1 VTSRFRGQQSQA
13 MARQAA
19 GSWPLAA
26 GTVSSRHSRFIR
38 DWRLWF
44 VAPAVLALALV
55 VAFPSGYLIWMSL
68 MRWIVTDPAIR
79 FAGAD
84 NFIAMLGS
92 ADFWSAAQVTL
103 AYLVISTAFMIVIA
117 LGLALTLSGMRSAGL
132 LRALVVMPLIIP
144 PVVVGFTWRFLL
156 NSEMGFIGAFILPM
170 AGVRVSL
177 LADPIGA
184 LFSVVIADVW
194 SRMPFMFLI
203 FLAALQGIHKDLY
216 EAARSDGASV
226 WQEFF
231 LITLPLIKGALV
243 LAILFR
249 IIDAINTFE
258 LIYVMTK
265 GGPGRSTQ
273 TLSILGWKT
282 AFQSFDLGSSAALG
296 VIMLAVTMAVAL
308 TIFRRFLRVKA

>member
-1 VTSRFRGQQSQA
+1 MSR
-13 MARQAA
+13 
-19 GSWPLAA
+19 
-26 GTVSSRHSRFIR
+26 VSSLLG

-55 VAFPSGYLIWMSL
+55 VLFPSGYLIWMSL
-68 MRWIVTDPAIR
+68 MHWVVTDPEIG

-84 NFIAMLGS
+84 NFTAMLGS
-92 ADFWSAAQVTL
+92 RDFWGAARVTL
-103 AYLVISTAFMIVIA
+103 LYLGLSTALMIVIA
-117 LGLALTLSGMRSAGL
+117 LGLALTLTGTRSAGL
-132 LRALVVMPLIIP
+132 LRALVVMPLVIP

-156 NSEMGFIGAFILPM
+156 NGEMGFIGAFLLPM
-170 AGVRVSL
+170 AGVKANL
-177 LADPIGA
+177 LADPVGA

-194 SRMPFMFLI
+194 SRTPFMFLI
-203 FLAALQGIHKDLY
+203 FLAALQSIPKDYY

-231 LITLPLIKGALV
+231 LITLPLLKGALV
-243 LAILFR
+243 IAILFR

-265 GGPGRSTQ
+265 GGPGRATQ

-282 AFQSFDLGSSAALG
+282 AFQGFDFGGSAALG
-296 VIMLAVTMAVAL
+296 VIMLVVTMAVA
-308 TIFRRFLRVKA
+308 TVMFRRYLLVKP

>member
-1 VTSRFRGQQSQA
+1 
-13 MARQAA
+13 MARPSA
-19 GSWPLAA
+19 GSWRF
-26 GTVSSRHSRFIR
+26 GERGGVSRPASILR

-55 VAFPSGYLIWMSL
+55 VFFPSGYLIWMSL
-68 MRWIVTDPAIR
+68 MHWVVTDPDIT
-79 FAGAD
+79 FAGVD
-84 NFIAMLGS
+84 NFTGMLGS
-92 ADFWSAAQVTL
+92 ADFWGAARVTL
-103 AYLVISTAFMIVIA
+103 AYLVLSTAFMIVIA
-117 LGLALTLSGMRSAGL
+117 LGLALMLTGTRSAGF
-132 LRALVVMPLIIP
+132 LRALVVMPLVIP

-156 NSEMGFIGAFILPM
+156 NGEMGFIGAFLLPM
-170 AGVRVSL
+170 AGVKISL
-177 LADPIGA
+177 LADPLGA

-194 SRMPFMFLI
+194 SRTPFMFLI
-203 FLAALQGIHKDLY
+203 FLAALQGIPKDYY

-265 GGPGRSTQ
+265 GGPGRATQ

-282 AFQSFDLGSSAALG
+282 AFQGFDLGGSAALG
-296 VIMLAVTMAVAL
+296 VILLVVTMGVA
-308 TIFRRFLRVKA
+308 TAMFRRFLRVKP

>member
-1 VTSRFRGQQSQA
+1 
-13 MARQAA
+13 MARPPA
-19 GSWPLAA
+19 GPWFL
-26 GTVSSRHSRFIR
+26 GVRNGVSRPPSILR

-55 VAFPSGYLIWMSL
+55 VFFPTGYLVWISL
-68 MRWIVTDPAIR
+68 MHWVVTDPDSY
-79 FAGAD
+79 FTGVE
-84 NFIAMLGS
+84 NFTGMLGS
-92 ADFWSAAQVTL
+92 TDFWSAAQVTL
-103 AYLVISTAFMIVIA
+103 AYLVLSTAFMIVIA
-117 LGLALTLSGMRSAGL
+117 LGLALTLTGMRSAGV

-156 NSEMGFIGAFILPM
+156 NGEMGFIGAFLLPM
-170 AGVRVSL
+170 AGVKISL

-194 SRMPFMFLI
+194 SRTPFMFLI
-203 FLAALQGIHKDLY
+203 FLAALQSIPKDYY

-265 GGPGRSTQ
+265 GGPGRATQ

-282 AFQSFDLGSSAALG
+282 AFQGFDLGGSAALG
-296 VIMLAVTMAVAL
+296 VILLVVTMAVAMAM
-308 TIFRRFLRVKA
+308 FQRFLRVRA

>member
-1 VTSRFRGQQSQA
+1 
-13 MARQAA
+13 MARPTVGPWLFSDRRI
-19 GSWPLAA
+19 GSRPPSIL
-26 GTVSSRHSRFIR
+26 R

-55 VAFPSGYLIWMSL
+55 VLFPSGYLIWMSL
-68 MRWIVTDPAIR
+68 MHWVVTDPDIT

-84 NFIAMLGS
+84 NFAAMLGS

-103 AYLVISTAFMIVIA
+103 AYLVLSTALMIVIA
-117 LGLALTLSGMRSAGL
+117 LGLALTLSGTRSTGA

-156 NSEMGFIGAFILPM
+156 NGEMGFLGAFLFPM
-170 AGVRVSL
+170 AGIRISM
-177 LADPIGA
+177 LADPVGA

-194 SRMPFMFLI
+194 SRTPFMFLI
-203 FLAALQGIHKDLY
+203 FLAALQSIPKEYY

-226 WQEFF
+226 WQEFL

-243 LAILFR
+243 LGILFR

-265 GGPGRSTQ
+265 GGPGRATQ

-282 AFQSFDLGSSAALG
+282 AFQGFDLGGSAALG
-296 VIMLAVTMAVAL
+296 VIMLIVTMVVAMAM
-308 TIFRRFLRVKA
+308 FRRFLRVKA

>member
-1 VTSRFRGQQSQA
+1 
-13 MARQAA
+13 MARPQA
-19 GSWPLAA
+19 GPLLL
-26 GTVSSRHSRFIR
+26 GERKGRSRRPSILR

-55 VAFPSGYLIWMSL
+55 VFFPTGYLVWISL
-68 MRWIVTDPAIR
+68 IHWVVTDPDSYFNGLEN
-79 FAGAD
+79 FAG
-84 NFIAMLGS
+84 MLGS
-92 ADFWSAAQVTL
+92 TDFWSAAQVTL
-103 AYLVISTAFMIVIA
+103 AYLALSTAFMIVIA
-117 LGLALTLSGMRSAGL
+117 LGLALTLTGVRSAGV

-156 NSEMGFIGAFILPM
+156 NGEMGFIGAFLLPL
-170 AGVRVSL
+170 AGVKISL

-194 SRMPFMFLI
+194 SRTPFMFLI
-203 FLAALQGIHKDLY
+203 FLASLQGIPKDYY

-265 GGPGRSTQ
+265 GGPGRATQ

-282 AFQSFDLGSSAALG
+282 AFQGFDLGGSAALG
-296 VIMLAVTMAVAL
+296 VILLVVTMAVAMAM
-308 TIFRRFLRVKA
+308 FQRFLKVRA